1 MNKYA
6 TYPVGH
12 PVIITTDFDDDYSK
26 YFGLAKVK
34 CLALRKLFHPVL
46 PLVSN
51 GKLKF
56 PLCKKCADAENRA
69 ECKSMDD
76 DRAFF
81 GTWCTPESELAR
93 TKGYTILEVNE
104 VYNFPETT
112 QYDKF
117 TGNGGILQDTSTYF

>member
-34 CLALRKLFHPVL
+34 CLAPRKLFHPVL

-56 PLCKKCADAENRA
+56 PLCKKCADAENHA
-69 ECKSMDD
+69 ECK
-76 DRAFF
+76 
-81 GTWCTPESELAR
+81 
-93 TKGYTILEVNE
+93 
-104 VYNFPETT
+104 
-112 QYDKF
+112 
-117 TGNGGILQDTSTYF
+117 